1 MERGLA
7 GVISDGHT
15 PVLVAVDDRVVAVV
29 GVGDP
34 IRPDAAEAVAA
45 LRRMGHH
52 VQLLSGDHPAV
63 VARVAARAGIPE
75 SDARGAATPEEK
87 VAYVQ
92 QLASSGHV
100 VMVGDGVNDTAALAA
115 ASVGI
120 AVHGGAE
127 ASLAAADIY
136 LSRAGLWPIVELM
149 DAARAT
155 VGTIRRCF
163 AASLVYNLVA
173 STLAMTGLIGPL
185 TAAVLMP
192 LSSLTV
198 VILVVT
204 ARTFGESS

>member
-1 MERGLA
+1 
-7 GVISDGHT
+7 
-15 PVLVAVDDRVVAVV
+15 
-29 GVGDP
+29 
-34 IRPDAAEAVAA
+34 
-45 LRRMGHH
+45 
-52 VQLLSGDHPAV
+52 
-63 VARVAARAGIPE
+63 
-75 SDARGAATPEEK
+75 
-87 VAYVQ
+87 
-92 QLASSGHV
+92 
-100 VMVGDGVNDTAALAA
+100 MVGDGVNDTAALAA

-149 DAARAT
+149 EAAHAT
-155 VGTIRRCF
+155 VRTIRRCF

-185 TAAVLMP
+185 TAAMLMP

-204 ARTFGESS
+204 ARTFGESP